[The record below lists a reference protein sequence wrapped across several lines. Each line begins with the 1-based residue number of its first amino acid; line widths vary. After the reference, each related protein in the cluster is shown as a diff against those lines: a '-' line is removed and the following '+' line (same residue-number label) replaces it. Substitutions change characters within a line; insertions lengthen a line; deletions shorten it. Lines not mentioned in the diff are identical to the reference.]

1 MTKYVFIRLLSIVGT
16 LNCLTLSY
24 AAEKRAFPDDDRPDP
39 LRRRIEAAATSNSGR
54 EAEAEEF
61 RTDRSSRRYLSAAT
75 GVESRGLETASHLE
89 SHPQVYGIP
98 TYDALF
104 KYVLS
109 DDEVRSSFFKA
120 FIPGIGVVKSERLD
134 DHMHPVQSLQ
144 TLRTFLHREET
155 EKTVDKLSGA
165 TGAKV
170 ILPQAGD
177 CAAPIE
183 DAESTAFLHEIVG
196 RFDEIKAA
204 FPKMRYDGTMDFVCQ
219 LSTGGYAMVEMQVIP
234 QNYWDNRALAYAA
247 AFYGNQLF
255 KGDEWKNIRRVIGIN
270 ILGGGRDDLVHWTD
284 TPSQFMR
291 HYKFQEQL
299 HAPARYIDG
308 IELIQYSI
316 MNARGVALEEKEMHD
331 WITFFRNA
339 HHMSE
344 DAVREQITT
353 PAVLRAFELSK
364 IHTLPAV
371 VLASYEAQ
379 DKDYERYS
387 HHNGP

>member
-1 MTKYVFIRLLSIVGT
+1 M
-16 LNCLTLSY
+16 
-24 AAEKRAFPDDDRPDP
+24 
-39 LRRRIEAAATSNSGR
+39 
-54 EAEAEEF
+54 
-61 RTDRSSRRYLSAAT
+61 
-75 GVESRGLETASHLE
+75 
-89 SHPQVYGIP
+89 
-98 TYDALF
+98 F

-120 FIPGIGVVKSERLD
+120 FIPGVGVVKSERLD

-144 TLRTFLHREET
+144 TLRTFLHRDET
-155 EKTVDKLSGA
+155 RKTVEKLAGA
-165 TGAKV
+165 TGAV
-170 ILPQAGD
+170 VVLPQVGD
-177 CAAPIE
+177 GAPAVP
-183 DAESTAFLHEIVG
+183 DTDSTAFLHEFVG

-255 KGDEWKNIRRVIGIN
+255 KSDEWKNIRRVIGIN
-270 ILGGGRDDLVHWTD
+270 ILGGGRDDLAHWTD
-284 TPSQFMR
+284 TPGQFMR
-291 HYKFQEQL
+291 HYRFQEQL
-299 HAPARYIDG
+299 NTPTHYIDG
-308 IELIQYSI
+308 LELIQYSI
-316 MNARGVALEEKEMHD
+316 MNARGATLGEKEMHD

-364 IHTLPAV
+364 IQTLPAV

-387 HHNGP
+387 HHTHELVTKGREEGHAEGHAKGHAEGHAEGRAEGRAEGVAEGIASIIRSGLLPYDAFMRNDQYSADIKAEVSQLLGATPQ